1 MLVNLVNYAVS
12 YANRGFSVI
21 PIGQNKK
28 PLIKFAGKP
37 PLTPNEIRKIW
48 QKYPLAN
55 IALKTDKFFVIDV
68 DRHGGEVDGM
78 ELALF
83 PAHSYAPSIMT
94 VLSFHCLL

>member
-12 YANRGFSVI
+12 YAEKGFSVI

-28 PLIKFAGKP
+28 PLIKFANKP
-37 PLTPNEIRKIW
+37 PLTQDEIRKIW

-68 DRHGGEVDGM
+68 DRSEERRVGKESGGRGSRRREEVQRREEGWG
-78 ELALF
+78 
-83 PAHSYAPSIMT
+83 
-94 VLSFHCLL
+94 

>member
-12 YANRGFSVI
+12 YAEKGFSVI

-28 PLIKFAGKP
+28 PLIKFANKP
-37 PLTPNEIRKIW
+37 PLTPDEIRKIW

-68 DRHGGEVDGM
+68 DRHSGEVDGIKI
-78 ELALF
+78 LYV
-83 PAHSYAPSIMT
+83 SAPHMT
-94 VLSFHCLL
+94 DFISSLQNLKI

>member
-12 YANRGFSVI
+12 YAEKGFSVI

-28 PLIKFAGKP
+28 PLIKFANKP
-37 PLTPNEIRKIW
+37 PLTQDEIRKIW

-68 DRHGGEVDGM
+68 DRSEEHTS
-78 ELALF
+78 ELQSRFDL
-83 PAHSYAPSIMT
+83 
-94 VLSFHCLL
+94 VCRLLLEKKNLIHVN

>member
-12 YANRGFSVI
+12 YAEKGFSVI

-28 PLIKFAGKP
+28 PLIKFANKP
-37 PLTPNEIRKIW
+37 PLTQNEIRKIW

-68 DRHGGEVDGM
+68 DRHSGEVDGM
-78 ELALF
+78 
-83 PAHSYAPSIMT
+83 
-94 VLSFHCLL
+94 